1 MTNYEKLIDAMTNKM
16 PEETSIQDRHVH
28 YSSTTLAHTKLASY
42 MLNAREG
49 SPVHQSYVI
58 KALEWLML
66 LKKNNIKLHNTI
78 KE

>member
-28 YSSTTLAHTKLASY
+28 YASTTLAHTKLASY
-42 MLNAREG
+42 ILNAREG
-49 SPVHQSYVI
+49 SSAHQCYVL

-66 LKKNNIKLHNTI
+66 LKKNNINLHNTI

>member
-28 YSSTTLAHTKLASY
+28 YCSTTLAHTKLASY

-49 SPVHQSYVI
+49 SLVHQSYVI